1 MQGYSDLALTRVCRG
16 WSSGHVEV
24 PMEFG
29 GSRVFCHGEQNRVF
43 PNMLIMG
50 KPTRWKRL
58 LSTTLTKA
66 WWHHT
71 ASLILC
77 VVFQHSS
84 LRKHHHTWA
93 SCPTGKGR
101 HPTSISC
108 CIPNGV
114 WKKTA
119 QGGEDLSE
127 RGLPPSCFQIRTP
140 LKAEGCHSCCRYK
153 CWKVSSFS
161 STSYALPGA
170 TPGAD

>member
-1 MQGYSDLALTRVCRG
+1 MTWTIYPESSERARKRQGHWAEELFPVQGYSDLALTRVCRG

-24 PMEFG
+24 PVEFG

-93 SCPTGKGR
+93 SCPRGKGR

-108 CIPNGV
+108 CIPKGV

-119 QGGEDLSE
+119 QGGKTSQKGVFHPPASRSE
-127 RGLPPSCFQIRTP
+127 HL
-140 LKAEGCHSCCRYK
+140 
-153 CWKVSSFS
+153 
-161 STSYALPGA
+161 
-170 TPGAD
+170 